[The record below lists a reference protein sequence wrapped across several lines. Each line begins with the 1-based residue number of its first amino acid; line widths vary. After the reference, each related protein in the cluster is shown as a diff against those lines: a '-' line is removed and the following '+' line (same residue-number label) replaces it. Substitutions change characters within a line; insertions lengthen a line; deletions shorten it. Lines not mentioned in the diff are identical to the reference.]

1 MFGRG
6 WERAEATIVAAE
18 FVPVHKGDRYSHNVY
33 VVEVRPAGRAS
44 FRAKLAQPET
54 GPHFA
59 FPKQG
64 QVIGVRCQPKSQKVK
79 WDHSDPRSFNT
90 GQVDDQQAK
99 LDAALHAPTSSQSDS
114 LARSPGLTTPSG
126 SRSNGDADESIEQ
139 ARQFWRENLKRGYC
153 TQAEF
158 DEQMRQLDDA

>member
-33 VVEVRPAGRAS
+33 VVEVRPAGQAS
-44 FRAKLAQPET
+44 FRAKLTQPET

-59 FPKQG
+59 FPEQG
-64 QVIGVRCQPKSQKVK
+64 QAIGVMCQPKSQKVK

-90 GQVDDQQAK
+90 DQVDDQQAR
-99 LDAALHAPTSSQSDS
+99 LDAALHAPTSSPSDP
-114 LARSPGLTTPSG
+114 LASSPPGSTTPSD
-126 SRSNGDADESIEQ
+126 SRSNGDDSIEQ

-158 DEQMRQLDDA
+158 DKQMRELDDA